1 MSAFKSSLIIFIYLI
16 LLFSESKAITI
27 LIDPGHGGEED
38 GAVATTVGENPPRII
53 KEKDIALDI
62 SKRIYEKLK
71 KENYSVFLTRSV
83 DRTVTLAE
91 RAAIAEKTKADLF
104 ISVHINSS
112 SEAGA
117 VGFET
122 YYLDNHDDVA
132 IKKVEKTENIQ
143 NAGESVLVQQILID
157 LVVEQTVKTSKPLA
171 IQIHSRLK
179 ETVGKKYKVTSRGVK
194 PGLFYVLAL
203 SKRPGV
209 LLEVGFISTQKERVR
224 MMNPQFQDEY
234 AKAVVEGVKQYI
246 KSQKKSPRKEGL
258 KSAIR
263 RLNENI
269 YKLKI

>member
-1 MSAFKSSLIIFIYLI
+1 MSAYKFSTFFFICF
-16 LLFSESKAITI
+16 LLHFSNASGITI
-27 LIDPGHGGEED
+27 LIDPGHGGDED
-38 GAVATTVGENPPRII
+38 GAVATTVGENPPRMI

-62 SKRIYEKLK
+62 SKKIFEKLK
-71 KENYSVFLTRSV
+71 KENYSVFLTRSI
-83 DRTVTLAE
+83 DRTVSLAE

-143 NAGESVLVQQILID
+143 NAGENVLVQQILID

-171 IQIHSRLK
+171 INIHSQLK
-179 ETVGKKYKVTSRGVK
+179 EKIGKKYKVHSRGVK

-209 LLEVGFISTQKERVR
+209 LLEVGFISTLKERVR
-224 MMNPQFQDEY
+224 MLNPKFQDDY
-234 AKAVVEGVKQYI
+234 ASAVVLGIKKYI
-246 KSQKKSPRKEGL
+246 QSQKKSPRKR
-258 KSAIR
+258 A
-263 RLNENI
+263 
-269 YKLKI
+269 